1 MPWVRMTEA
10 WDWKPKPQVTI
21 AYKAG
26 ATELVT
32 TACAKAAVAAGKA
45 ERVKKGSGDAQDKNL

>member
-45 ERVKKGSGDAQDKNL
+45 VRVKKGSGDENQ

>member
-1 MPWVRMTEA
+1 MPWVRFCAPM
-10 WDWKPKPQVTI
+10 DWKPKPQVTI

-45 ERVKKGSGDAQDKNL
+45 VRVKKGSRDENQ